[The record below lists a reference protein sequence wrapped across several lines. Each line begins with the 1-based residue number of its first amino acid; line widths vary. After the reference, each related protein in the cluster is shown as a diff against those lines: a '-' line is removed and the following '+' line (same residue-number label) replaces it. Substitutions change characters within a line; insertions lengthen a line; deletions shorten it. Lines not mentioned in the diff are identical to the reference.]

1 MYFVDSKRVLPGLI
15 DTLMCGCGG
24 NVYAVAVSNKRI
36 IVQND
41 KRCLFGSTVLTT
53 NEESIFIENVHKA
66 SLFTDGSLNLGICVL
81 HSFDMLRGG
90 FNWIFFGFIID
101 IVLEWKPS
109 WIKLLGDARLE
120 GWINMVPDDV
130 IFMAASFCVVIGCF
144 LFVALMWFLIM
155 PQSVL
160 EVEVVKQAGMDT
172 YVRKFELPA
181 RKAYAMYD
189 SIMRGQCEA
198 EN

>member
-1 MYFVDSKRVLPGLI
+1 MSNECGWLP
-15 DTLMCGCGG
+15 
-24 NVYAVAVSNKRI
+24 
-36 IVQND
+36 
-41 KRCLFGSTVLTT
+41 VLTT

-120 GWINMVPDDV
+120 VCV
-130 IFMAASFCVVIGCF
+130 LYASCV
-144 LFVALMWFLIM
+144 M
-155 PQSVL
+155 PQGVCVSVSCL
-160 EVEVVKQAGMDT
+160 ELCVCMCVYAVVPAH
-172 YVRKFELPA
+172 LP
-181 RKAYAMYD
+181 
-189 SIMRGQCEA
+189 RGAWESA
-198 EN
+198 AFRGLY